1 MATLRFQALDKATS
15 RKPVS
20 FEETARKSEIFAS
33 NVFNDKSMRQFLTP
47 DAYKAV
53 KNAIEQGTKI
63 DRKIADYVA
72 MGMKEWALSK
82 NVTHYTHWFQ
92 PLTGTTA
99 EKHDAFFETSMDGS
113 DPVEKFGGSQL
124 VQQEP
129 DASSFPNGG
138 IRNTFEARGYTAWDP
153 TSPAFIFGST
163 LCIPT
168 IFVSYTGEALDNK
181 TPLLRALSAIDAAG
195 TEVAK
200 YFDKNIKKITPTL
213 GWEQEYFLIDSALA
227 ATRPDIIATGR
238 TLLGHTSSKG
248 QQLDDHY
255 FGSIPTRV
263 LQYMRELEYECMLL
277 GIPVKTRHNEV
288 APGQFE
294 LAPIFEETNLAVDH
308 NSLLMDVMEKV
319 AERHD
324 FKVLFHEK
332 PFKGV
337 NGSGKHNN
345 WSLATDTGINL
356 LAPGKTP
363 MSNLMFLTFFI
374 NTIKAVHD
382 YEELLRASI
391 ASASNDHRLGANE
404 APPAIISVF
413 IGQQLTKVLAE
424 LEGVT
429 NGKLSPEE
437 KTDLKLN
444 VVGKLPDVLL
454 DNTDR
459 NRTSPFAFTGNKF
472 EFRAV
477 GSSANCAVSMTTLNS
492 IVAKQLFDFK
502 KEVDLLIETKDLKK
516 DEAIFYTLREYIK
529 GTKAILF
536 EGDGYSDA
544 WEKEAKKRGL
554 SNHKTTPEAL
564 KAKVSKKAF
573 DLFAELGVMN
583 HIEVE
588 SRYEIELEEYAK
600 KIQIEGRVLGDIAR
614 NHVIPTAIRYQNT
627 LIENVKGLKDIFE
640 KDFTKIAKEQIELI
654 KEISEHI
661 EGINRNIDEM
671 IDERKKAN
679 NLDNTEKMA
688 AAYCDKVKPYFEV
701 IREHCDKLE
710 LLVDNGIWPLTK
722 YRELFFIK

>member
-516 DEAIFYTLREYIK
+516 DEAIFNTLREYIK

-588 SRYEIELEEYAK
+588 SRYEIELEEYTK

-654 KEISEHI
+654 KEISAHI

-671 IDERKKAN
+671 IEERKKAN

-688 AAYCDKVKPYFEV
+688 AAYCNKVKPYFEV